1 MSSKKQIAKPQND
14 SIGSDA
20 NRQPQF
26 NMVDASLLL
35 DYIATLKELLEGKD
49 EQIRMQ
55 NEQIRMQ
62 NELMCLLIDKYKE
75 RSEQYT
81 ESTSRSNGKHLLS

>member
-1 MSSKKQIAKPQND
+1 MSSKKQIAKHQND

-49 EQIRMQ
+49 EQIRK
-55 NEQIRMQ
+55 Q

-75 RSEQYT
+75 RSEQYP
-81 ESTSRSNGKHLLS
+81 EPTSRSNGKHLLS

>member
-55 NEQIRMQ
+55 NE
-62 NELMCLLIDKYKE
+62 LMCLLIDKYKE